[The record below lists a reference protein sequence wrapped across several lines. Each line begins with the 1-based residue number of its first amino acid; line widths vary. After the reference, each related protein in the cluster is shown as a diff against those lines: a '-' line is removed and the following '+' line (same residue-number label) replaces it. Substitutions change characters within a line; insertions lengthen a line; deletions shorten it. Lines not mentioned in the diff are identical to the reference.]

1 MFTSKR
7 LMLVITA
14 SLLVIALTACDAV
27 TNTVRIDGSGNSV
40 TEQRTVS
47 EFTAIHI
54 AGQGVVNI
62 TQSEPYGLE
71 VTADDNLQELLT
83 STVANGTLT
92 LGMKP
97 NTSIN
102 AVTPIV
108 YEITVPSLREIR
120 VSGSANVNLGSF
132 EGDTLTINIPGSGTV
147 NAADLRVTDLSAE
160 VGGSGAVILSGSA
173 DSLRVNY
180 SGSGSFN
187 GEAFPVAD
195 AVVDISGSA
204 NATVNATGT
213 LNVNIGGSGVVTYMG
228 DPQVTQRVSGSG
240 IVRAR

>member
-160 VGGSGAVILSGSA
+160 VGGSGAVIPSGSA

>member
-14 SLLVIALTACDAV
+14 SLLVIALTACDTV
-27 TNTVRIDGSGNSV
+27 TSTPPIEGSGNAV
-40 TEQRTVS
+40 TEQRPVT

-54 AGQGVVNI
+54 SGQGVVNI
-62 TQSEPYGLE
+62 TQGEPHALE
-71 VTADDNLQELLT
+71 VTADDNLQEILT
-83 STVANGTLT
+83 STVAGGTLT

-120 VSGSANVNLGSF
+120 VSGSANVNLDGF
-132 EGDTLTINIPGSGTV
+132 EGDTLSINMPGSGTV
-147 NAADLRVTDLSAE
+147 SAADLRVTDLGVE
-160 VGGSGAVILSGSA
+160 VGGSGGVVVSGSA

-187 GEAFPVAD
+187 GEDFAVPD

-204 NATVNATGT
+204 NATVNASET
-213 LNVNIGGSGVVTYMG
+213 LNVNIGGSGVVTYIG
-228 DPQVTQRVSGSG
+228 DPQLTQRVSGSG